1 MSILWVLFVVSHAE
15 PLSIQ
20 SFQHKLLELSDQ
32 LPRRMQSATMAPLSS
47 SCSAACPSM
56 QKAYGDMEAATS
68 RAETEQL
75 HAFTELFAAYCAN
88 RGAIACGVQNQDCIA
103 VLGGEDDLV
112 TTLNCVVCDACPSYP
127 RIYSGLADVL
137 QGQTMEAV
145 CPMMQSLK
153 CVTSSSACAALT
165 NGTLGTSF
173 EEFLK
178 RESDCVQ
185 GGYATDF
192 PAASK
197 ISTGCATACPALA
210 DAFEYTENV
219 SSSTAGLNSNLIA
232 AMSIDAFCMHK
243 ASFDCAFSA
252 GPLCSLLALPSGE
265 RPTLAVAV
273 PALDCACLA
282 CPHLPRVYEAFAT
295 EGFASPEPEK
305 YMPVLCPMTGTLK
318 CFEAS
323 KDCSEESFQGFTSAY
338 IAQLLQYESNC
349 SRGGFPT
356 DYRATVASCAAWG
369 GSWLMQMMLLAAHW
383 LS

>member
-1 MSILWVLFVVSHAE
+1 
-15 PLSIQ
+15 
-20 SFQHKLLELSDQ
+20 
-32 LPRRMQSATMAPLSS
+32 
-47 SCSAACPSM
+47 M

-112 TTLNCVVCDACPSYP
+112 TTLNCVCDACPSYP

-232 AMSIDAFCMHK
+232 AMSIDAFSMHK

-305 YMPVLCPMTGTLK
+305 YMPVLCPMMGTLK